1 MSLIAKAQVLQHRR
15 MEALRKYVE
24 DVEDIDR
31 RRDELDLATT
41 RAWVKVVHAGWA
53 TTDLAGLGL
62 KAPKK
67 TRTRSDAPTD
77 STADVPA
84 ARVEAAP
91 PSRGDDSDG

>member
-53 TTDLAGLGL
+53 TTDLA
-62 KAPKK
+62 
-67 TRTRSDAPTD
+67 RS
-77 STADVPA
+77 
-84 ARVEAAP
+84 RVEGTEEDQDEI
-91 PSRGDDSDG
+91 RRHD

>member
-31 RRDELDLATT
+31 RRAELDLATT

-53 TTDLAGLGL
+53 TTDLVGLGL

-67 TRTRSDAPTD
+67 TRTRSDA
-77 STADVPA
+77 TAESEAGGPA
-84 ARVEAAP
+84 ARVDSDP
-91 PSRGDDSDG
+91 PSPGDDSDG